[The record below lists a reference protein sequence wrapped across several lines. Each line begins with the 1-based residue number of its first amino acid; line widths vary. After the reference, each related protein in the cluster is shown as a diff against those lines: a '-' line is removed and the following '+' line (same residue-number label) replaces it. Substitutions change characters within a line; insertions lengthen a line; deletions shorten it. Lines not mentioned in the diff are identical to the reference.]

1 MARPS
6 RPISRDHLAHAG
18 FLFESKACYFMKMN
32 DLPKSLAVVASTDA
46 RIYRLYG
53 PVMRKLINEDVTVYA
68 VAPPGKFV
76 SRIEKMGSVFIP
88 WAMDSWSLN
97 PLSNFGYVIALV
109 RIYRRIKPDMVH
121 HFTVKPNVYGA
132 IAAKLSGV
140 PVVFGG
146 VTGLGSAFLPGG
158 LRIRILR
165 TWVWLLC
172 RMAASLSD
180 RVTFQIQ
187 RDVDVL
193 LGTSSAKTKA
203 LLIPGG
209 SGVDI
214 SKFSPDCVSSSDRER
229 IREKLG
235 IEPGTL
241 VAIMVSRLLYDKGVT
256 QYVSTAS
263 LVRKRQPNVCFLLV
277 GEPESGNPGSVTEE
291 DLNAWGSEGSIKH
304 VGYYDDI
311 QAMFAIADVV
321 VHPTYYPEGI
331 PRVLIEAIAMGKPI
345 VSTAISGVMEVVE
358 EGVNGILVPPRDVDA
373 MARAIERLLMDA
385 DTRRRYGAEGLKKA
399 ERLYD
404 DRIVSDRYVAEYR
417 AAWTRRIARRRATH
431 VKESRQCSS
440 VASKTDHGIIES
452 VGSADGLPSV
462 SVIIPARHA
471 EATIG
476 TALDSVLSQDYAGS
490 VEVLVADGSQDE
502 VTAKMVRGYHP
513 SVRLIPNPDRVTSSG
528 FNAALRVANGAII
541 VRCDAYTVL
550 PPGYVRRAVET
561 LERTGASNVG
571 GWQRPVGT
579 TFFERAVAIAM
590 STWLGT
596 GGARYRLGGTE
607 GPVDTVYLGVFRR
620 EMLETVGGYDP
631 FLRRNQDYELNWRL
645 RERGGTVWFDPD
657 LVAVYR
663 PRGTVWS
670 LAAQYFDYGR
680 WKRVVLRRHPRS
692 LRSRHLAAPLLVLGL
707 VISMF
712 LVLAGFSW
720 LTLVP
725 LTYTSVIVAGGIF
738 LGFQRRD
745 AAAVLVP
752 LVLAVM
758 HVTWGIGFFLPL
770 TDGVREPVGEQTDHG
785 QRDPQGVDGQGE
797 GRGDFR

>member
-1 MARPS
+1 
-6 RPISRDHLAHAG
+6 
-18 FLFESKACYFMKMN
+18 MN

-46 RIYRLYG
+46 RIYRLYD
-53 PVMRKLINEDVTVYA
+53 PIMRKLIDAGVTVYA
-68 VAPPGKFV
+68 VAPPGEFV
-76 SRIEKMGSVFIP
+76 SRIEKAGAVFIP
-88 WAMDSWSLN
+88 WEMDGWSLN
-97 PLSNFGYVIALV
+97 PLSNFGYLLALV

-132 IAAKLSGV
+132 VAAKLSGV

-146 VTGLGSAFLPGG
+146 VTGLGRAFSPGG
-158 LRIRILR
+158 LRNRALR
-165 TWVWLLC
+165 TWVWLLY
-172 RMAASLSD
+172 RVAARLSD
-180 RVTFQIQ
+180 RLTFQTQYDI
-187 RDVDVL
+187 DVL
-193 LGTSSAKTKA
+193 LWTRSAKTKA

-214 SKFSPDCVSSSDRER
+214 SKFSPHSVSRSDRER
-229 IREKLG
+229 LREKLG

-241 VAIMVSRLLYDKGVT
+241 VAIMVSRLLYDKGIT

-263 LVRKRQPNVCFLLV
+263 LVRNRQPNVCFLLV
-277 GEPESGNPGSVTEE
+277 GEPERGNPGSVTDE
-291 DLNAWGSEGSIKH
+291 DLDAWVNEGAITH
-304 VGYYDDI
+304 VGHYDDI
-311 QAMFAIADVV
+311 QAVFAIADVV
-321 VHPTYYPEGI
+321 VHPTYYPEGL
-331 PRVLIEAIAMGKPI
+331 PRVLIEAAAMGKPV
-345 VSTAISGVMEVVE
+345 VSTTISGVQEIVE

-373 MARAIERLLMDA
+373 TARAVERLLTDA
-385 DTRRRYGAEGLKKA
+385 DTRRRYGAAGLKKA
-399 ERLYD
+399 QSLYD
-404 DRIVSDRYVAEYR
+404 DRMVRDLYVAEYR
-417 AAWTRRIARRRATH
+417 GAWMRRRARRRETH
-431 VKESRQCSS
+431 VKESWPSSS
-440 VASKTDHGIIES
+440 VTSEPDHGIIES

-490 VEVLVADGSQDE
+490 VEVLVADGSQDQA
-502 VTAKMVRGYHP
+502 TAKVVRGYHP

-528 FNAALRVANGAII
+528 FNAALRVANGEII

-550 PPGYVRRAVET
+550 PPGYLRRAVET

-571 GWQRPVGT
+571 GRQRPVGI

-620 EMLETVGGYDP
+620 DMLETAGGYDP
-631 FLRRNQDYELNWRL
+631 SLLRNQDYELNWRL

-663 PRGTVWS
+663 PRRTMWS
-670 LAAQYFDYGR
+670 LARQYFDYGR
-680 WKRVVLRRHPRS
+680 WKRIVLRRHPRS
-692 LRSRHLAAPLLVLGL
+692 LRPRHLAAPLLVLGL
-707 VISMF
+707 VISVF
-712 LVLAGFSW
+712 LVLAGVSW
-720 LTLVP
+720 LALVP
-725 LTYTSVIVAGGIF
+725 LTYTSVIVAGGMF

-752 LVLAVM
+752 LVLATM
-758 HVTWGIGFFLPL
+758 HVTWGIGFFFPL
-770 TDGVREPVGEQTDHG
+770 ADGMREPVGEQPDHG
-785 QRDPQGVDGQGE
+785 QRYPQRVDGQRE